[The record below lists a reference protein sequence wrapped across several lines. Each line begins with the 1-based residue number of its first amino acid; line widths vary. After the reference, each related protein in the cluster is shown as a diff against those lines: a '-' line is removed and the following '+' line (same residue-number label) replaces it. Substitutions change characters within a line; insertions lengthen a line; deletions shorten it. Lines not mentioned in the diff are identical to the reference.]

1 MKEQRNNRVKER
13 KFQVEKV
20 GLTES
25 EMGGRKTSTG
35 SFEGSM
41 KETEEV
47 LEFCKEKGLTTT
59 IEVDKMDYINTA
71 FERVEKTNV
80 RYRFIVDAASSN
92 LDQ

>member
-20 GLTES
+20 GLTEI
-25 EMGGRKTSTG
+25 GNGRKTSTG

>member
-1 MKEQRNNRVKER
+1 
-13 KFQVEKV
+13 
-20 GLTES
+20 
-25 EMGGRKTSTG
+25 MGGRKTSTG